1 MCCKTTGSFHIH
13 INKKYSCHLDLIWN
27 MLSTQSTP
35 VCPPPQYWIK
45 KKKKGTHSVSKAFV
59 HKLTRGVSFPRSVF
73 EPGVCRDGRFTAVS
87 VVVQQLFALVD
98 VPRGDED
105 EVRDAVD
112 VVQFGL
118 AVPVFTVID
127 QPTHS
132 ASLFRGVHAVRGK
145 KRGKKSATLT
155 SDLVPRWDPMTRHRT
170 LHYWKDI
177 LLDQH
182 IPGFNIQHMF
192 YFTIKMSGT
201 WLQT

>member
-1 MCCKTTGSFHIH
+1 
-13 INKKYSCHLDLIWN
+13 
-27 MLSTQSTP
+27 MLSTRSTP
-35 VCPPPQYWIK
+35 VCACPPPQYWI
-45 KKKKGTHSVSKAFV
+45 KKKGTHSVSKAFV

-132 ASLFRGVHAVRGK
+132 ASLFRGVHAVGK
-145 KRGKKSATLT
+145 KVEEKCNFNVGLCTKIRSNVTTQDAARLKTH
-155 SDLVPRWDPMTRHRT
+155 PR
-170 LHYWKDI
+170 
-177 LLDQH
+177 
-182 IPGFNIQHMF
+182 F
-192 YFTIKMSGT
+192 
-201 WLQT
+201 